1 VGKVEGACALRA
13 ISSLP
18 VAVAGAHIKGGTSAV
33 ARARVR
39 ALGGREGHDR
49 GRDEGLDHSRR
60 QLKGWIELIVK
71 KRSWVSLKTVPVK
84 LPACIVTIFQLEEF
98 KEEMSYESREY
109 EIVFRFILTR
119 QTNYAMTSHR
129 RHLGSA

>member
-1 VGKVEGACALRA
+1 MRPTAKRKLGFTPH
-13 ISSLP
+13 SSP
-18 VAVAGAHIKGGTSAV
+18 ASQTTYIKGGTSAV

-84 LPACIVTIFQLEEF
+84 KCLLALF
-98 KEEMSYESREY
+98 
-109 EIVFRFILTR
+109 
-119 QTNYAMTSHR
+119 
-129 RHLGSA
+129 